1 VIFLGAFQNFPDD
14 DSAVR
19 ANLEAFAAA
28 KTVSMQ
34 MAGAGGFFITVQD
47 TGGDFGLT
55 GRHESR
61 SAYAAGVSGLV
72 KTMVREWPKASVKAI
87 DLSSTGRSSAV
98 LARVLAEEI
107 ATGGADIE
115 VGLGADGR
123 RSTVEVA
130 ECSSGMSGT
139 RGWVD
144 SQSIV
149 IASGGA
155 RGVTAAALIA
165 LARETR
171 CRIVLLGRSSLP
183 EEPEFCRGLKDV
195 DALNAEFAN
204 RLRQR
209 GHTPEPKDLDRS
221 VREILQAREIRTTI
235 AALQSAGSEMLYCP
249 VDIRDERA
257 VCQTLEDIR
266 RRWGKPGGIVHAAGV
281 LADKSIAEK
290 TTEQFNFVFQTKV
303 AGLRNLLKATADDP
317 IRFIGLFS
325 SVAARA
331 GNEGQCDYA
340 MANEVLN
347 KVASA
352 EAKRRGGDCLVK
364 SFNWGPWDGGMV
376 TPSLKSR
383 FERKGVTL
391 IPLEEGAKAFVDEI
405 LWGNPAAVEVVL
417 GDDPRAFSGTAEMG
431 VERTFEIKVDVHR
444 YPEIADHSID
454 GMPVVPVVQVL
465 SWLLSAARYFNISDS
480 PVACKDIKI
489 FRGVR
494 LPAFF
499 DTGHVL
505 RLRCRRN
512 SRTALFCEV
521 RNEDDVLHYSG
532 TVEWGVDQPVAPA
545 VLEESGGGKWAWSA
559 EEAYTKCLFHG
570 PRFHSLKSLSEY
582 SPTGASAILDMP
594 AGQRNVAVLDGGL
607 QLLVLWVMKQKGR
620 NSLPTEIGRFISCRG
635 DEPIEHWSNVH
646 CCVRITHDSTNHVEA
661 DLSFLTE
668 TGECIGEFRSVS
680 VHLRNGSGTALME

>member
-1 VIFLGAFQNFPDD
+1 
-14 DSAVR
+14 
-19 ANLEAFAAA
+19 
-28 KTVSMQ
+28 
-34 MAGAGGFFITVQD
+34 MA
-47 TGGDFGLT
+47 
-55 GRHESR
+55 
-61 SAYAAGVSGLV
+61 
-72 KTMVREWPKASVKAI
+72 REWPKASVKVI
-87 DLSSTGRSSAV
+87 DLSSTGRSIAV
-98 LARVLAEEI
+98 LARLLADEI
-107 ATGGADIE
+107 AAGGGDIE

-123 RSTVEVA
+123 RSTVQLV
-130 ECSSGMSGT
+130 ECSNGISGYA
-139 RGWVD
+139 GWVD

-171 CRIVLLGRSSLP
+171 CRTVLLGRSELA
-183 EEPEFCRGLKDV
+183 EEPEFCRGLKETT
-195 DALNAEFAN
+195 ALKAEFVN
-204 RLRQR
+204 RLRR
-209 GHTPEPKDLDRS
+209 NGHTPEPKDIDRR
-221 VREILQAREIRTTI
+221 VREVLQAREVRATI
-235 AALQSAGSEMLYCP
+235 AAMQSSGLEMLYCP
-249 VDIRDERA
+249 VDIRDEGA
-257 VCQTLEDIR
+257 VCKTLEDIR

-290 TTEQFNFVFQTKV
+290 STEQFNTVFQTKV
-303 AGLRNLLKATADDP
+303 GGLRNLLKATAGDP

-352 EAKRRGGDCLVK
+352 EAKRRGGGCLVK

-376 TPSLKSR
+376 TPPLKSH

-391 IPLEEGAKAFVDEI
+391 IPLEEGARAFVDEI
-405 LWGNPAAVEVVL
+405 LRRKSDAVEVVL
-417 GDDPRAFSGTAEMG
+417 GDDPRVLSGAAEIG

-454 GMPVVPVVQVL
+454 GVPVVPVVQVL
-465 SWLLSAARYFNISDS
+465 SWFLSAARYFNISDS

-499 DTGHVL
+499 DQGHLL
-505 RLRCRRN
+505 RLKCRRT
-512 SRTALFCEV
+512 SPTALFCEV

-532 TVEWGVDQPVAPA
+532 AVEWGVDKPVAPA
-545 VLEESGGGKWAWSA
+545 ALLEESRGGQWAWSA
-559 EEAYTKCLFHG
+559 EEAYQQECLFHG
-570 PRFHSLKSLSEY
+570 PKFHSLKTLTEF
-582 SPTGASAILDMP
+582 SPAGGSAFLDMP

-620 NSLPTEIGRFISCRG
+620 NSLPTEIGRFVSCRG
-635 DEPIEHWSNVH
+635 DEPIEHWNNVH
-646 CCVRITHDSTNHVEA
+646 CSVRITHDSTNHVGA
-661 DLSFLTE
+661 DLSFRTG

-680 VHLRNGSGTALME
+680 VHLRNGSGKAPMEERC